1 MKHRDR
7 AMHNENGQHSE
18 RCELLTDVV
27 DNACERLQLL
37 QVRVRDGRGETL
49 AQMAR
54 SGSEPQVTCER
65 VNTPSRLCR
74 NAGPLRRLGAERVST
89 AGKVAAE
96 LRTIS
101 SDLLRILVDLALGDG
116 VLEHDDVA

>member
-7 AMHNENGQHSE
+7 AMHNEKGQDSE

-49 AQMAR
+49 AQITR
-54 SGSEPQVTCER
+54 SGSDPQVTCER
-65 VNTPSRLCR
+65 VNTPSGLCR
-74 NAGPLRRLGAERVST
+74 NAGPLRRLGAKSIST

-101 SDLLRILVDLALGDG
+101 SDLLRVLVDLALRD
-116 VLEHDDVA
+116 VFLEHDDVA